1 MLCQP
6 SSSFEGR
13 EKSGPVSDSV
23 ATRRV
28 VVVGDALIDEIHS
41 DGEIREFVGGAALNV
56 AVGLSILGVD
66 TTLIAMVG
74 DDADG
79 ETIRSF
85 LADHAVEL
93 IPTIGPNGSSRGVS
107 DRLDGEPFYVF
118 NAAAQARRIRFGL
131 AEKEALADAALV
143 VVSCFPFDD
152 IEQSDELISAIP
164 NASSKLVVDPN
175 PRSSMMHDTARFL
188 KTFERIAPK
197 ALLVKVGDDDAKLL
211 GNWSIT
217 EFAEHLHA
225 IGATAVLATAGKDGA
240 SVETSTGEDASAP
253 IKQLPGPIVDT
264 MGAGDATLASVVTS
278 ILADGFPASSAAWS
292 AVLEHAMLIAAATC
306 RHEGALLR
314 QP

>member
-1 MLCQP
+1 
-6 SSSFEGR
+6 
-13 EKSGPVSDSV
+13 VSDSV
-23 ATRRV
+23 AKGRV

-41 DGEIREFVGGAALNV
+41 DGEVREFVGGAALNV
-56 AVGLSILGVD
+56 AVGLSILGVR

-74 DDADG
+74 DDKDG
-79 ETIRSF
+79 ATIRSF
-85 LADHAVEL
+85 LAEHGVEL

-118 NAAAQARRIRFGL
+118 NAAAQARRIQFGEAEKQAL
-131 AEKEALADAALV
+131 AEASLV

-152 IEQSDELISAIP
+152 VAQSEELMAAVP
-164 NASSKLVVDPN
+164 DAASKLVVDPN

-188 KTFERIAPK
+188 ETFERIAPK
-197 ALLVKVGDDDAKLL
+197 ALLIKVGDDDAKLL
-211 GNWSIT
+211 GNRSIA
-217 EFAEHLHA
+217 EFAEHLRS

-240 SVETSTGEDASAP
+240 SVETTSGEDASSP
-253 IKQLPGPIVDT
+253 IQQLPGPIVDT

-278 ILADGFPASSAAWS
+278 ILAHGFPASNADWS
-292 AVLEHAMLIAAATC
+292 DVLEQAMLIAAATC